1 MSEQWKNPP
10 TEEVHL
16 RNGKVIQAEVN
27 GKTLDGQSGS
37 IFNDGD
43 PLDVELVKG
52 QWQEKGY
59 TPTPADEALYAQLL
73 TVQVV
78 GAIQQA
84 YTDGKI
90 TDLETYNR
98 LYEVARKADGQ
109 VRKLLDMLEQADTD
123 PFSVS
128 PGETDLETIEG
139 HLQDLSERE
148 TGIPPEEL

>member
-1 MSEQWKNPP
+1 MSNWKNPP
-10 TEEVHL
+10 TSDIHL

-43 PLDVELVKG
+43 PLDVELVNG

-59 TPTPADEALYAQLL
+59 TPTSADEALYATLL

-78 GAIQQA
+78 QVIQQE
-84 YTDGKI
+84 YTNGKI
-90 TDLETYNR
+90 ADLETYNR

-109 VRKLLDMLEQADTD
+109 VRKLLDLLE
-123 PFSVS
+123 
-128 PGETDLETIEG
+128 
-139 HLQDLSERE
+139 HQDK
-148 TGIPPEEL
+148 P